1 MKKGTY
7 LIAFVLAGAMLSGG
21 CSVLPE
27 QTVEHPNVVV
37 EAVEETDYN
46 LAQVERGDIYLTQKL
61 FFLYAQTTEEAIHFE
76 TEGRRVE
83 SVYAKVG
90 DEVKKGQLLAELYS
104 EDLQADLD
112 NYNYQKEYYKQL
124 NAQAEELYA
133 YDYAKVE
140 KQVESGALTEAEGT
154 SQKAL
159 LKQSLTDTTDA
170 NDDALTI
177 IELRIQELETELAG
191 CKIYAG
197 IDGVVTFILPRLEGS
212 TSDEDVTVYRII
224 NSDECLFRLENSE
237 YGDQF
242 EVGQAVHVQIND
254 ELGYDTT
261 VKRIVASDGA
271 DINVEQ
277 PADTQNQETDQ
288 SASDD
293 QTPAIY
299 TIYLEPDE
307 IDTSLE
313 VGTRGYVTLVLD
325 ERHDALYLPNSC
337 IYTADDQTYVFV
349 EDADGMQSIQYVTV
363 GMKGDSYTEIIDGL
377 GEGDIVIRK

>member
-7 LIAFVLAGAMLSGG
+7 LIAFVFAGAMLSGG
-21 CSVLPE
+21 CNVLPE

-37 EAVEETDYN
+37 EAVEETNYN

-112 NYNYQKEYYKQL
+112 NYNYQKEYYERL

-140 KQVESGALTEAEGT
+140 EQVESGVLTETEGT

-177 IELRIQELETELAG
+177 IELRIQELETALAG

-261 VKRIVASDGA
+261 VKRIVES
-271 DINVEQ
+271 
-277 PADTQNQETDQ
+277 
-288 SASDD
+288 
-293 QTPAIY
+293 

-325 ERHDALYLPNSC
+325 ERHDVLYLPNSC

>member
-21 CSVLPE
+21 CSILPE

-76 TEGRRVE
+76 TEERRVE

-104 EDLQADLD
+104 EDLQADID
-112 NYNYQKEYYKQL
+112 NYNYQKEYYERL

-154 SQKAL
+154 SQKAA

-261 VKRIVASDGA
+261 VKRIVASD
-271 DINVEQ
+271 
-277 PADTQNQETDQ
+277 
-288 SASDD
+288 D
-293 QTPAIY
+293 QTPATY

-325 ERHDALYLPNSC
+325 ERHDVLYLPNSC
-337 IYTADDQTYVFV
+337 IYTADDQIYVFV

-363 GMKGDSYTEIIDGL
+363 GMKGDSYTEITDGL

>member
-21 CSVLPE
+21 CSILPE

-288 SASDD
+288 SAPDD
-293 QTPAIY
+293 QTTATY

-363 GMKGDSYTEIIDGL
+363 GMKGDSYTEITDGL